1 MSALENHSMETSTTG
16 FTKTWR
22 YKVGLTMI
30 IVGNLGILF
39 AMVMPAL
46 GADAG
51 TVGAMVVGGEIVSL
65 ASIVFLGKQGF
76 KTIKA
81 KFFTFIKSTYTGAVG
96 PKRHYIGIGLFLTNI
111 VTSYIVA
118 LYLWAV
124 FGASSPIT
132 TPPLVWSLNF
142 FQQETL
148 VLWLFFIG
156 EISFLIS
163 FYVLGAEWW
172 GRFRRI
178 FVWYSPE
185 NQS

>member
-1 MSALENHSMETSTTG
+1 MTSPDKQSTATADTA

-30 IVGNLGILF
+30 VFGNLCILI
-39 AMVMPAL
+39 AMALPAL
-46 GADAG
+46 GIGAG
-51 TVGAMVVGGEIVSL
+51 TVGAVVVGGEIVSM

-81 KFFTFIKSTYTGAVG
+81 KFFTFIKSTYSGPVG
-96 PKRHYIGIGLFLTNI
+96 SKRHYIGILLFLTNI

-118 LYLWAV
+118 LYLWAF
-124 FGASSPIT
+124 FGASSPTT

-148 VLWLFFIG
+148 VLWLFIVG
-156 EISFLIS
+156 EISFLTS

-178 FVWYSPE
+178 FVWEETGS
-185 NQS
+185 